1 MNILE
6 RAASQRRKTVA
17 AMIVETI
24 ERVGSVAGAAK
35 EMGVSKPV
43 LWDWIRDNG
52 YSVATGHWAKVF
64 PPAPTQ
70 EPTQETPAPEVRY
83 EPVDE

>member
-6 RAASQRRKTVA
+6 RAAAQRRKPVA
-17 AMIVETI
+17 AMVVETI

-35 EMGVSKPV
+35 AMGVSKPV
-43 LWDWIRDNG
+43 LWDWLNDNG
-52 YSVATGHWAKVF
+52 YRVVTGHWAKVYA
-64 PPAPTQ
+64 PAIPQ
-70 EPTQETPAPEVRY
+70 EPTQETPASEVRY